1 MNSIATAVYQ
11 HDMDLPSEA
20 ATVSIARRLA
30 AVARNGDV
38 IALDGDLGAGK
49 TCFARGFIAAL
60 TGQAEEAPSPTF
72 TLVQTYDSARGTIWH
87 FDLYRL
93 ARADDALELGLE
105 DALADGITL
114 IEWPERI
121 AGAAA
126 EGTAGSDAVLRPR
139 QRQRAPPASCR
150 PWRLGITLANGRQP
164 WLRPRA

>member
-1 MNSIATAVYQ
+1 MDPTETALYQ

-30 AVARNGDV
+30 AVARSGDV
-38 IALDGDLGAGK
+38 IALSGDLGAGK
-49 TCFARGFIAAL
+49 TCFARGFIEAL

-72 TLVQTYDSARGTIWH
+72 TLVQTYDSDRGTIWH

-105 DALADGITL
+105 DAVADGITL

-121 AGAAA
+121 EGLLPRERLDVALSFSDDDSARHLDLTGHGEWAAR
-126 EGTAGSDAVLRPR
+126 LRTVVDH
-139 QRQRAPPASCR
+139 
-150 PWRLGITLANGRQP
+150 G
-164 WLRPRA
+164 